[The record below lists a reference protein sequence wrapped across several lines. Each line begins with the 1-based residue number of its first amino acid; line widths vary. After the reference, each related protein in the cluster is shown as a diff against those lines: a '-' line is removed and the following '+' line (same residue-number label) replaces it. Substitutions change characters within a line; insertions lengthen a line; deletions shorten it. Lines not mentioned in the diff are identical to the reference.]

1 METISQVRQEGA
13 YLLLYRPP
21 AGVYFNPW
29 LKFHFYVRGM
39 LVRSEYCRCMHFR
52 KKKVFKKGDF
62 FIFYFFMYV
71 IQHCFICRLS
81 DSTVSVDAGNELGLG
96 LWRLLH

>member
-1 METISQVRQEGA
+1 VRQQGA

-39 LVRSEYCRCMHFR
+39 PVRSE
-52 KKKVFKKGDF
+52 
-62 FIFYFFMYV
+62 
-71 IQHCFICRLS
+71 
-81 DSTVSVDAGNELGLG
+81 
-96 LWRLLH
+96 